1 MPFALCVLPT
11 PLKPSQKK
19 QLLTTSLGHGFTVHP
34 SENMNRPPQS
44 STLTSHSTLPPPS
57 FSPFS
62 PPQHT
67 PHSPILLHPLG
78 FAQQTTSAPSLSI
91 PHYPY
96 ADFSHPHPTTS
107 SSLQQLN
114 TRSGQNSYFS
124 SQHHQSP
131 LTFLRL
137 TSSPAQLNFVPLH
150 LAASYSRHGHAS
162 LASSPNLNPPPPF

>member
-1 MPFALCVLPT
+1 MVWGLSIRLASILGHSRARAFCAMRSPHTLKAL
-11 PLKPSQKK
+11 SKK
-19 QLLTTSLGHGFTVHP
+19 TASNDQPWAWFHCASLG
-34 SENMNRPPQS
+34 EYE
-44 STLTSHSTLPPPS
+44 
-57 FSPFS
+57 
-62 PPQHT
+62 
-67 PHSPILLHPLG
+67 
-78 FAQQTTSAPSLSI
+78 QTTSAPSLSI